1 MNKYILAIETISNYL
16 GVGLFQFEI
25 SINTKIDTNNG
36 LSNITNIEKKS
47 TVNHF
52 INNVHDK
59 YLASTVS
66 EVLEINSLQVSD
78 LSAVAVS
85 SGPGSFTGLR
95 IGVSFAKALCFEDGV
110 TPSPKLISVP
120 TLKVLVSEFIKHN
133 QKSLNLDNKT
143 IQVFL
148 KSHKNIY
155 YSQKFKIEASNKNYN
170 IIEFGE
176 VELLE
181 VLHKYEQVEIDYI
194 ISNSI
199 DLLELVDNL
208 EIVNLNIDSV
218 AMLGIEKF
226 SVSNFEDAGS
236 FVPQYSQDF
245 QIKVV

>member
-1 MNKYILAIETISNYL
+1 MNKYILAIETSSNYL

-25 SINTKIDTNNG
+25 DNDTNNG

-59 YLASTVS
+59 YLAATVS
-66 EVLEINSLQVSD
+66 EILEINDLKVSD
-78 LSAVAVS
+78 LNAVAVS

-110 TPSPKLISVP
+110 TPSPKLISVS
-120 TLKVLVSEFIKHN
+120 TLKVLVYEFIK
-133 QKSLNLDNKT
+133 LNHKIIHFENKT

-155 YSQKFKIEASNKNYN
+155 YTQKFKIEASDINYN

-176 VELLE
+176 IELLE
-181 VLHKYEQVEIDYI
+181 VLHKYEQVEIDFI

-218 AMLGIEKF
+218 AMLGIEKYC
-226 SVSNFEDAGS
+226 VSNFEDAGS

>member
-1 MNKYILAIETISNYL
+1 MSNYILAIETSSSYL
-16 GVGLFQFEI
+16 GVGLFQF
-25 SINTKIDTNNG
+25 
-36 LSNITNIEKKS
+36 SNENDIHKIEKKS
-47 TVNHF
+47 VVSHF

-59 YLASTVS
+59 YLAATVS
-66 EVLEINSLQVSD
+66 EVLEINELNVGD

-95 IGVSFAKALCFEDGV
+95 IGVSFAKALCFVDGI

-120 TLKVLVSEFIKHN
+120 TLKVLISEFIKIN
-133 QKSLNLDNKT
+133 KNLNFENKT

-155 YSQKFKIEASNKNYN
+155 YSQKFTIELSNSTSNSN
-170 IIEFGE
+170 FNFIELGE

-181 VLHKYEQVEIDYI
+181 IVKKYEQKDADYN

-199 DLLELVDNL
+199 DLLEFIDNL
-208 EIVNLNIDSV
+208 EIVNLNIESV
-218 AMLGIEKF
+218 AFLGIEKF
-226 SVSNFEDAGS
+226 NLSQFEDSSS